1 MRRPILITDSAQFAQ
16 LVSPDL
22 VSSADKAAFVPQD
35 ESQDIWQQGLLAI
48 GGKLSV
54 PWLLAAYRHGI
65 FPWFSEGQPI
75 LWWRL
80 QPRMVLM
87 LDQFHAPKNL
97 LKLRRQRFKTTFNN
111 HSFPRVSSDYQVRC
125 NTAFDQVVAA
135 CAQRNVPRNAPR
147 NEASSSL
154 DSATTWIT
162 AQMQTAYIEL
172 HRAGFAYSVEV
183 WRRDHAGTKIENT
196 LVGGLYGVSIGRMVF
211 GESMFFREPNM
222 SQIALL
228 TLVEFL
234 REHNVPLID
243 CQQQTEHLARFG
255 ARPIPLADFL
265 HSVDQ
270 HTQGEAIP
278 WAQWRME

>member
-1 MRRPILITDSAQFAQ
+1 MRRPIFITDSAQFAQ
-16 LVSPDL
+16 LISPDG
-22 VSSADKAAFVPQD
+22 VNCVNSADKAAFVPQD
-35 ESQDIWQQGLLAI
+35 ESQEWWQQGLLAI
-48 GGKLSV
+48 GGELSV

-80 QPRMVLM
+80 QPRMVLI

-111 HSFPRVSSDYQVRC
+111 HSFPRVSTDYQVRC
-125 NTAFDQVVAA
+125 NTAFDQVIAA
-135 CAQRNVPRNAPR
+135 CAQRGALLSNR
-147 NEASSSL
+147 
-154 DSATTWIT
+154 DSETTTWIT
-162 AQMQTAYIEL
+162 AQMQSAYLEL
-172 HRAGFAYSVEV
+172 HRAGFAYSIEV
-183 WRRDHAGTKIENT
+183 WRRDQTGAKIENT

-255 ARPIPLADFL
+255 ARPISLADFL
-265 HSVDQ
+265 QSVDE
-270 HTQGEAIP
+270 HAQGQAIP
-278 WAQWRME
+278 WTQWRIE